1 MMKKLIHKLKLKV
14 LKNKINFKANR
25 HQMKLFQIIKFGW
38 KKKNLRK
45 PSSTIPKKL
54 KMTMNFLK
62 N

>member
-14 LKNKINFKANR
+14 LKNKMNFKANR
-25 HQMKLFQIIKFGW
+25 HQMKLFQIIKYGW
-38 KKKNLRK
+38 KKKSLCK
-45 PSSTIPKKL
+45 PSTTPKKL